1 MKWSSTSDGRGKG
14 ERECLSISIQG
25 SISNTKKSSNQPRKI
40 SERNRSEDAQ
50 ISEHFARANS
60 EFEKKIKIRVV

>member
-1 MKWSSTSDGRGKG
+1 MKWSSTSDRRGKV
-14 ERECLSISIQG
+14 ERECLSISTQG

-40 SERNRSEDAQ
+40 SERNKNEDAQ